1 MNRLDSTGYSSS
13 CEESHSGCS
22 SEEWDRGSEDT
33 EAGVMLEITIPDKS
47 LETEKAGHCSRTVLS
62 VCPLREAGAVFTLRL
77 ATSHHSF
84 SLRRSVATRSTEDFY
99 QLRSWLSD
107 HSHHHPALSV
117 PSLPPRLVMTLLS
130 QARQAQ
136 VLARFT
142 QELLSTRGYLSSKA
156 LHLFLQTGL
165 SIEMI
170 GLNLQGLRDDDV
182 PSYPLVDKRNNSRN
196 GFSQIF
202 GDL

>member
-1 MNRLDSTGYSSS
+1 MQRLDSTGYCSSHDDSS
-13 CEESHSGCS
+13 CSG
-22 SEEWDRGSEDT
+22 EEWDRGSEDS
-33 EAGVMLEITIPDKS
+33 EAGVILEVAIPDMR
-47 LETEKAGHCSRTVLS
+47 LETEAGHCSRTVLS
-62 VCPLREAGAVFTLRL
+62 VSPLGEAGSVFTLRL

-84 SLRRSVATRSTEDFY
+84 SLKRSVATRSTEDFY
-99 QLRSWLSD
+99 QLQSWLSG
-107 HSHHHPALSV
+107 HTGHYPRLSV
-117 PSLPPRLVMTLLS
+117 PSLPPRLMMTVFS
-130 QARQAQ
+130 RPRQAA

-142 QELLSTRGYLSSKA
+142 HELLSTREYLSSKA

-165 SIEMI
+165 SIQRI
-170 GLNLQGLRDDDV
+170 SLNIQGLRDDDV